1 MSSLCIRETLATK
14 ERESRDAYEFSDKQ
28 LQAYHQKLTD
38 AEDKLQE
45 YRARNADGQPGSATD
60 VHARS
65 ASLRTQGEQARIA
78 LLEQQVRAASITA
91 QLSGE
96 SAVTTVQ
103 TRETLHR
110 ARLIEL
116 QAELDRLLLNFTARH
131 PDVVRVRHQMEDV
144 QRQLDQERD
153 HAAAGPS
160 PPDNE
165 SPPLHPPSHDL
176 PNHPPQAH
184 RQHHPPP

>member
-1 MSSLCIRETLATK
+1 MS
-14 ERESRDAYEFSDKQ
+14 
-28 LQAYHQKLTD
+28 
-38 AEDKLQE
+38 
-45 YRARNADGQPGSATD
+45 
-60 VHARS
+60 
-65 ASLRTQGEQARIA
+65 
-78 LLEQQVRAASITA
+78 LLEQQSRAASITA

-116 QAELDRLLLNFTARH
+116 QAELDRLLLTFTDRH

-153 HAAAGPS
+153 HDAAGPS
-160 PPDNE
+160 PTGNEDSRLNPLYQELRSQLSPARRDIAATRSRMGAAESMLDDEMARRRGLAAPEGPLPDLNRRYAVTRQLYPNIF
-165 SPPLHPPSHDL
+165 PP
-176 PNHPPQAH
+176 
-184 RQHHPPP
+184 

>member
-1 MSSLCIRETLATK
+1 MS
-14 ERESRDAYEFSDKQ
+14 
-28 LQAYHQKLTD
+28 
-38 AEDKLQE
+38 
-45 YRARNADGQPGSATD
+45 
-60 VHARS
+60 
-65 ASLRTQGEQARIA
+65 
-78 LLEQQVRAASITA
+78 LLEQQSRAASISA

-116 QAELDRLLLNFTARH
+116 QAELDRLLLNFTDRH

-160 PPDNE
+160 PTGNE
-165 SPPLHPPSHDL
+165 DSRLNPLYQELRSQLSQAQRDIAATRPRMGAAESMLGDEMARSRGIDASERAL
-176 PNHPPQAH
+176 AALNRAYAAH
-184 RQHHPPP
+184 RGNYPEMVIPRAKSRVPT

>member
-1 MSSLCIRETLATK
+1 I
-14 ERESRDAYEFSDKQ
+14 
-28 LQAYHQKLTD
+28 
-38 AEDKLQE
+38 
-45 YRARNADGQPGSATD
+45 SA
-60 VHARS
+60 
-65 ASLRTQGEQARIA
+65 LRTQVEQARMS
-78 LLEQQVRAASITA
+78 LLEQQSRAASITA

-116 QAELDRLLLNFTARH
+116 QAELDRLLLNFTDRH

-160 PPDNE
+160 PTGNE
-165 SPPLHPPSHDL
+165 YSRLNPLYQELRSQL
-176 PNHPPQAH
+176 SQAQRDIAATRSRSEEH
-184 RQHHPPP
+184 TSELQSLMRTSYAVFCLKKKKQQTPRTN

>member
-1 MSSLCIRETLATK
+1 MFLVDLIFLILRRPPGFT
-14 ERESRDAYEFSDKQ
+14 R
-28 LQAYHQKLTD
+28 TD
-38 AEDKLQE
+38 HLFP
-45 YRARNADGQPGSATD
+45 YTTRFRSISAR
-60 VHARS
+60 
-65 ASLRTQGEQARIA
+65 RTQVEPARMS
-78 LLEQQVRAASITA
+78 LLEQLSRAASITA

-116 QAELDRLLLNFTARH
+116 QAELDRLLLNFTDRH

-153 HAAAGPS
+153 NAAAGPS
-160 PPDNE
+160 DRK
-165 SPPLHPPSHDL
+165 SV
-176 PNHPPQAH
+176 A
-184 RQHHPPP
+184 